1 MNFKDIKDR
10 LLEKGMS
17 YEEYVVATIDE
28 IENTNS
34 SDLSEEKL
42 KGFNFKSLNLKRSSR
57 ITGTYEINA
66 ELKNILEKVTE
77 PQLWMIIT
85 ENWCGDSAQ
94 NLPYITAFTRE
105 NSLISLKI
113 LLRDSNPDI
122 MDQYLTNGTRSIP
135 KLIAFNKGG
144 EELFR
149 WGPRPQAAVKLINQW
164 KEEGLQKQEWMEKLH
179 LWYSR
184 NKGSEIEKEFVELIK
199 KEVPAH

>member
-1 MNFKDIKDR
+1 MHFKDIKDR

-28 IENTNS
+28 IEHTNS
-34 SDLSEEKL
+34 SELSEEKL
-42 KGFNFKSLNLKRSSR
+42 KRFNFKSLNLKRSSR
-57 ITGTYEINA
+57 IAGTYEINA
-66 ELKNILEKVTE
+66 ELKNILKQVTE

-94 NLPYITAFTRE
+94 NLPYIVAFTRE

-122 MDQYLTNGTRSIP
+122 MNQYLTNGTRSIP
-135 KLIAFNKGG
+135 KLVAFNKDG

-149 WGPRPQAAVKLINQW
+149 WGPRPEAAVKLINQW

-184 NKGSEIEKEFVELIK
+184 NKGSELEKEFVELIK